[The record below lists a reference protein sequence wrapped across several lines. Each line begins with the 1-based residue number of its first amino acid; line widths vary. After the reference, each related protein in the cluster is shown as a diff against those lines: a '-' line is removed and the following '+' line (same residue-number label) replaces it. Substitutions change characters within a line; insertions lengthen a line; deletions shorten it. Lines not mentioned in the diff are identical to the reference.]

1 MQKMENNSTNQIQQI
16 NQPIK
21 RNTAFKLRIGSILNA
36 KQVTESEKLKHIEI
50 ADKQISRVNVIAN
63 VIEKYIQEG
72 ERKFGSITLDDAT
85 GQLKVKSF
93 GDDVDRFFSKL
104 NQGDTISLIGFIRSW
119 NNELYIAPE
128 IIKNKDIKYLLV
140 RKLEIEAEESKIQD
154 KTQLFFIKNK
164 ILDMLK
170 EAEKDDGIDIE
181 KIILGLK
188 ESPDTINQ
196 EIKKLLED
204 GVAYEPRPGRIRWL
218 G

>member
-1 MQKMENNSTNQIQQI
+1 MENNSTNQIQQI

-154 KTQLFFIKNK
+154 EWHL
-164 ILDMLK
+164 
-170 EAEKDDGIDIE
+170 
-181 KIILGLK
+181 
-188 ESPDTINQ
+188 
-196 EIKKLLED
+196 
-204 GVAYEPRPGRIRWL
+204 Y
-218 G
+218 

>member
-1 MQKMENNSTNQIQQI
+1 MENNSTNQIQQI